1 LASLG
6 ISSKC
11 SRFFLDKAIRLRFN
25 ASTMQTLGLSDSTTR
40 SESRLK
46 SLFWPSIQSGADVDY
61 LAVQGFWVCT
71 IVGLLSFALLTFM
84 AHQPVTGFLTFLLFH
99 FGGVGVREH
108 NPFAAAVTLI
118 CYALDAVVSGIG
130 VVRVIIT
137 ALLLS
142 NLRATWIADHW
153 KPESEE
159 AALPPRLGDTFSD
172 KISDKWPAFIWPK
185 VKILYYIF
193 AFLYLAVMI
202 AGLIIIALRHGR
214 L

>member
-1 LASLG
+1 
-6 ISSKC
+6 
-11 SRFFLDKAIRLRFN
+11 
-25 ASTMQTLGLSDSTTR
+25 MQTLGLSDSTTR

-71 IVGLLSFALLTFM
+71 IVGLLSLVFLTL
-84 AHQPVTGFLTFLLFH
+84 AHQPITGLLTFLLFH

-118 CYALDAVVSGIG
+118 CYALDFVVSGIG
-130 VVRVIIT
+130 VVRIILT

-142 NLRATWIADHW
+142 NFRATWIADHW

-159 AALPPRLGDTFSD
+159 AALPPRLGETFAD

-185 VKILYYIF
+185 VKIAYYIF
-193 AFLYLAVMI
+193 SFLYLAVTV
-202 AGLIIIALRHGR
+202 AGLIVLAARGRH